1 MGEKEGQPR
10 EMTGRHLDTSA
21 GWDSGRRSIPPEAKW
36 WDVSRS
42 QASSRVLVVLVRRC
56 SDPNSFLLSL
66 GRGGGRCCE
75 KSPTYSMRPG
85 GTPRT
90 PWLAQNRKR
99 NFKKAEDIRTLLGSS
114 RVRHIIKRPVS
125 TSVFFSTAIPIFCCL
140 TGSGLSYVSPS
151 DVCWICTAS
160 HCIVWVAIECEH
172 GSLELETADKDPHCG
187 APGKYMW

>member
-10 EMTGRHLDTSA
+10 DMTGRHLDDTPA

-42 QASSRVLVVLVRRC
+42 QASSRVVVVLVRHC
-56 SDPNSFLLSL
+56 SDPDSFLLSL
-66 GRGGGRCCE
+66 GRGGRCCE
-75 KSPTYSMRPG
+75 KSPTYSTRPG

-90 PWLAQNRKR
+90 PWLAQSRKR